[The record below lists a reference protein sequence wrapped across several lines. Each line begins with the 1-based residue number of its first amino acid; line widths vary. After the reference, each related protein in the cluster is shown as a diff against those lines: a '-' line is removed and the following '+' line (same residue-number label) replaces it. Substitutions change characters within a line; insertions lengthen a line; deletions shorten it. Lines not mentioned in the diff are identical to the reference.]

1 MVHAAMFLF
10 PKFPIGRIA
19 PAFVL
24 MVSLCA
30 APAEETK
37 SRMVFPAPGG
47 SPTPVPAPSPA
58 PGQTASK
65 SPDDTIKLFFLALQ
79 GGNVDAAYD
88 GLVRGTM
95 IAERSEDVVALKER
109 TAQALDGYGPIRGF
123 EQVDSLT
130 VGEHL
135 LRRTC
140 LSLNEDLPLRWR
152 FYFYRSG
159 DTWKLVDLR
168 VDDALVELFED
179 SARAK
184 K

>member
-1 MVHAAMFLF
+1 M
-10 PKFPIGRIA
+10 
-19 PAFVL
+19 
-24 MVSLCA
+24 
-30 APAEETK
+30 
-37 SRMVFPAPGG
+37 
-47 SPTPVPAPSPA
+47 
-58 PGQTASK
+58 
-65 SPDDTIKLFFLALQ
+65 
-79 GGNVDAAYD
+79 
-88 GLVRGTM
+88 
-95 IAERSEDVVALKER
+95 
-109 TAQALDGYGPIRGF
+109 
-123 EQVDSLT
+123 DSLT